1 MNTNKKLTLFIVLV
15 VLGAG
20 AALFITRA
28 QTKTENSILTTV
40 NVPELSFQA
49 ATGKKAYDTNCA
61 TCHGSNG
68 AGSEQGPPL
77 LHNIYNPGHHSDAS
91 FYRAVKLGVRSH
103 HWNFGNMQALPNVSE
118 AQVRFIIRYVR
129 ELQLANGISYKKH
142 NM

>member
-1 MNTNKKLTLFIVLV
+1 MDTNKKLTLFIALA

-20 AALFITRA
+20 AAFFITKA

-40 NVPELSFQA
+40 NVPKLSFQA

-68 AGSEQGPPL
+68 VGSESGPPL

-91 FYRAVKLGVRSH
+91 FYRAVKLGVQSH

-129 ELQLANGISYKKH
+129 ELQVANGISYKKH